1 MALGLAVLVF
11 LAAPIGVFAQDASSG
26 RRALPAPYDSIFPQ
40 TEYLG
45 PTIGVSSAAPNS
57 PLNDFLQRHSSWLRD
72 HRISISGWADA
83 GYNASSSKR
92 SNQPMTYD
100 IVPNSVQLDQAVLQV
115 ERLPDTVQTKRADWG
130 FVFDG
135 LYGMDYR
142 YTTSQGIFSQQ
153 LLQENKLYGFDP
165 VVANV
170 QFYLPR
176 VAQGAV
182 VTIGR
187 YISPADIE
195 AQFAPQNFLYTHSL
209 MFSYDA
215 YTQTGA
221 NAAVKINDEWSVLLG
236 VNAGDDI
243 APWAPAAQPTGQA
256 LLRWVAPN
264 NNDSLWGGATSFNN
278 GKFTANH
285 DNLQEFNMTWSHRFT
300 PDFFTETEG
309 YYMDQW
315 DAVLGGTCNFG
326 PVTAFG
332 GGGCGAPL
340 PGMSREW
347 GAVNYTEYKLGPK
360 DFLSVRNDWLDDVNG
375 ERTGFATQYASWT
388 VGVTHS
394 LTALTEIRPE
404 IRYDRAFNGPT
415 PYDDGTRR
423 DQYTFNV
430 DIIQFF

>member
-1 MALGLAVLVF
+1 MPFWAAF
-11 LAAPIGVFAQDASSG
+11 LLMWAAPNAARAQEAGASP
-26 RRALPAPYDSIFPQ
+26 RALPAPYDSIFPQ

-45 PTIGVSSAAPNS
+45 PTIGVSSSAPNS
-57 PLNDFLQRHSSWLRD
+57 PLNDFLWRHSDWLQS
-72 HRISISGWADA
+72 HQISISGWADV

-92 SNQPMTYD
+92 SNQPMSYD

-115 ERLPDTVQTKRADWG
+115 MRAPDTVQTDHFDWG
-130 FVFDG
+130 FNFTG

-142 YTTSQGIFSQQ
+142 YTTAQGYFSQQ
-153 LLQENKLYGFDP
+153 LLEENKLYGFDP
-165 VVANV
+165 LIANA
-170 QFYLPR
+170 QLYLP
-176 VAQGAV
+176 AV
-182 VTIGR
+182 GEGSIVTIGR

-195 AQFAPQNFLYTHSL
+195 AQTAPSNLLYTHSL
-209 MFSYDA
+209 MFTFDE
-215 YTQTGA
+215 YTQTG
-221 NAAVKINDEWSVLLG
+221 VTIQTKLNDHWSTLLG
-236 VNAGDDI
+236 VNAGGDI

-256 LLRWVAPN
+256 LLRWVSPDDDN
-264 NNDSLWGGATSFNN
+264 SLWGGATSFNN

-300 PDFFTETEG
+300 RDFFTETEG

-347 GAVNYTEYKLGPK
+347 GAVNYTEYKLGSK
-360 DFLSVRNDWLDDVNG
+360 DFLSVRNDWLDDVDG

-388 VGVTHS
+388 VGVTHD

-404 IRYDRAFNGPT
+404 LRYERAFNGPT

-423 DQYTFNV
+423 DQYTFSV

>member
-1 MALGLAVLVF
+1 MALLVS
-11 LAAPIGVFAQDASSG
+11 LAAPNAAYAQEAAAG
-26 RRALPAPYDSIFPQ
+26 RRALPAPFDAVFPQ

-45 PTIGVSSAAPNS
+45 PTIGVSSSAPNS
-57 PLNDFLQRHSSWLRD
+57 PLNDILWRRSRWLRS
-72 HRISISGWADA
+72 HQISISGWVDA

-115 ERLPDTVQTKRADWG
+115 QRAPDTVQTDHEDWG
-130 FVFDG
+130 FSFLG

-142 YTTSQGIFSQQ
+142 YTTAQGIFSQQ

-165 VVANV
+165 MIANV
-170 QFYLPR
+170 QAYLPR
-176 VAQGAV
+176 IGEGSV
-182 VTIGR
+182 VTLGR
-187 YISPADIE
+187 YYSPADIE
-195 AQFAPQNFLYTHSL
+195 AQAAPQNFLYTHSL
-209 MFSYDA
+209 MFSYDE
-215 YTQTGA
+215 YTQTGV
-221 NAAVKINDEWSVLLG
+221 NVQTKINNHWSVLLG
-236 VNAGDDI
+236 VDAGGDI

-256 LLRWVAPN
+256 LLRWVSPG
-264 NNDSLWGGATSFNN
+264 NDNSLWGGATSFND
-278 GKFTANH
+278 GKFTAHH
-285 DNLQEFNMTWSHRFT
+285 DNLQEFNLTWSHRFT
-300 PDFFTETEG
+300 RDFFTETEG

-315 DAVLGGTCNFG
+315 DAVKGGTCNFG

-388 VGVTHS
+388 VGVTHY

-404 IRYDRAFNGPT
+404 IRYERSLTGAT

-430 DIIQFF
+430 DVIQFF